1 MKRLVKY
8 LLLVY
13 TKFIERSV
21 SMAVKKTPP
30 QAHCPHDCSFLE
42 KDLFQ
47 GENTLPFYCHQ
58 FECFLGFDTDV
69 IRCSECL
76 GAKRRNIKEEGLHLI
91 SAYPK
96 GTNRPLTKLG
106 FCKMFPNARR
116 KMVDILSKKGKPI
129 ALGKGE
135 GKMTPEEIKKAPE
148 SLMDSFKEVLTEG
161 AISPKETLASA
172 TGLKAETLPRN
183 LDDKTAQLI
192 VNLMA
197 VLDNTEKK
205 RMTNALQNSQKAE
218 KLINKIKEI
227 PKDNKLLATVRKELE
242 LTTEEEYENENANQL
257 TPEQLRLQ
265 QLRQIRT
272 TGRNRGRIG

>member
-1 MKRLVKY
+1 MS
-8 LLLVY
+8 
-13 TKFIERSV
+13 I
-21 SMAVKKTPP
+21 KKTPP

-69 IRCSECL
+69 IRCSECI

-91 SAYPK
+91 SACPD
-96 GTNRPLTKLG
+96 GINRPLTKLG

-129 ALGKGE
+129 GLGKKGE
-135 GKMTPEEIKKAPE
+135 SLTPEEIKKAPE
-148 SLMDSFKEVLTEG
+148 KLMDSFKKVLTEE
-161 AISPKETLASA
+161 AASPKETLATI

-183 LDDKTAQLI
+183 MDASIAKLI
-192 VNLMA
+192 VNLMG

-205 RMTNALQNSQKAE
+205 RMTNALQTPQKAE
-218 KLINKIKEI
+218 KLVEKIKKI
-227 PKDNKLLATVRKELE
+227 PKDNKLLANVRKELE
-242 LTTEEEYENENANQL
+242 ITEEDSYEYENSNRL

-265 QLRQIRT
+265 QLQQT
-272 TGRNRGRIG
+272 RNHSRSS